1 VVEKARFQAH
11 VANLGQIV
19 KSTHFDLRETMDLF
33 QEMCLRVSSERIV
46 PTEMVTDIRQTYKE
60 IQDHLA
66 KIRGIDQLLQ
76 GKYKGYYRRD
86 CGRERELMEF
96 AFLAKSLYSKFE
108 YTLQEQEIDAKRK
121 LRAGGE
127 HIVAHRPR
135 LPFPWFHS
143 EENQMILLRN
153 LQNLHEL
160 DYKAWSDSES
170 AQRRR
175 IIWDRLRSVSLFA
188 LSGEGPLIDNFQS
201 RMHLREYDIKERL
214 TKEELR
220 GALTHLREISLP
232 EVETILRRFTDTS
245 EFLKLQCQ
253 LFTIQSQQDLEKEI
267 LGSAGNRLHRPLWSF
282 PHSSC

>member
-1 VVEKARFQAH
+1 MVEKARFQAH

-86 CGRERELMEF
+86 SGRERELMEF

-108 YTLQEQEIDAKRK
+108 YTLQEIDAKRK

-143 EENQMILLRN
+143 EENQMILVRN
-153 LQNLHEL
+153 LQNLQEL

-175 IIWDRLRSVSLFA
+175 IIWDGLRSVSLFA
-188 LSGEGPLIDNFQS
+188 LSGEGPLIDNLQS

-220 GALTHLREISLP
+220 GALTHLREISLS

-245 EFLKLQCQ
+245 EFLKLKCL
-253 LFTIQSQQDLEKEI
+253 LFTIQSRQDLEKEI
-267 LGSAGNRLHRPLWSF
+267 LGSAGNRPHRRPEKF
-282 PHSSC
+282 PRSSC

>member
-1 VVEKARFQAH
+1 MVEKARFQAY
-11 VANLGQIV
+11 VASLGQIV
-19 KSTHFDLRETMDLF
+19 KSSHFDLRETMDQF
-33 QEMCLRVSSERIV
+33 QEMCLRVSSERLV
-46 PTEMVTDIRQTYKE
+46 PTEMITDIRQSYKE
-60 IQDHLA
+60 IQDQLA

-76 GKYKGYYRRD
+76 GKYRGYYRRD
-86 CGRERELMEF
+86 SGRERELMEF
-96 AFLAKSLYSKFE
+96 GFLAKSLYSRFE
-108 YTLQEQEIDAKRK
+108 YTLQEIDAKRK

-175 IIWDRLRSVSLFA
+175 IIWDGLRSVSLFA
-188 LSGEGPLIDNFQS
+188 LSGEGPLIDNLQS

-245 EFLKLQCQ
+245 EFLKLKCL
-253 LFTIQSQQDLEKEI
+253 LFTIQSRQDLEKEI
-267 LGSAGNRLHRPLWSF
+267 LDSAGNRLRRRPENF
-282 PHSSC
+282 PRSSC

>member
-1 VVEKARFQAH
+1 VEKARFQAH

-86 CGRERELMEF
+86 SGRERELMEF

-108 YTLQEQEIDAKRK
+108 YTLQEIDAKRK

-143 EENQMILLRN
+143 EENQMILVRN
-153 LQNLHEL
+153 LQNLQEL

-175 IIWDRLRSVSLFA
+175 IIWDGLRSVSLFA
-188 LSGEGPLIDNFQS
+188 LSGEGPLIDNLQS

-220 GALTHLREISLP
+220 GALTHLREISLS

-245 EFLKLQCQ
+245 EFLKLKCL
-253 LFTIQSQQDLEKEI
+253 LFTIQSRQDLEKEI
-267 LGSAGNRLHRPLWSF
+267 LGSAGNRPHRRPEKF
-282 PHSSC
+282 PRSSC

>member
-1 VVEKARFQAH
+1 VEKARFQAH

-19 KSTHFDLRETMDLF
+19 KSTHFGLRETMDLF

-46 PTEMVTDIRQTYKE
+46 PTEMITDIRQTYKE

-66 KIRGIDQLLQ
+66 KIRGIDQFLQ
-76 GKYKGYYRRD
+76 GKYREYYRRD
-86 CGRERELMEF
+86 SRRERELMEF
-96 AFLAKSLYSKFE
+96 GFLAKSLYSKFE
-108 YTLQEQEIDAKRK
+108 YTLQEIDAKRK
-121 LRAGGE
+121 LISGGE

-175 IIWDRLRSVSLFA
+175 IIWDGLRSVSLFA
-188 LSGEGPLIDNFQS
+188 LSGEGPLIDNLQS

-214 TKEELR
+214 TKEEPR

-232 EVETILRRFTDTS
+232 EVETILRRFADTS
-245 EFLKLQCQ
+245 DFLKLKCL
-253 LFTIQSQQDLEKEI
+253 LFTIQSRQDLEKEI
-267 LGSAGNRLHRPLWSF
+267 LDSAGNRLRRRPENF
-282 PHSSC
+282 PRSSC

>member
-1 VVEKARFQAH
+1 MEKARFQAH
-11 VANLGQIV
+11 VASLGQIV
-19 KSTHFDLRETMDLF
+19 KSTHFDLRETMDQF
-33 QEMCLRVSSERIV
+33 QEMCLRVSSERLV
-46 PTEMVTDIRQTYKE
+46 PTEMITDIRQTYKE
-60 IQDHLA
+60 IQDQLA

-76 GKYKGYYRRD
+76 GKYRGYYRRD
-86 CGRERELMEF
+86 SGRERELMEF
-96 AFLAKSLYSKFE
+96 GFLAKSLYSRFE
-108 YTLQEQEIDAKRK
+108 YTLQEIDAKRK

-127 HIVAHRPR
+127 HFVAHRPR

-175 IIWDRLRSVSLFA
+175 IIWDGLRSVSLFA
-188 LSGEGPLIDNFQS
+188 LSGEGPLIDNLQS

-245 EFLKLQCQ
+245 EFLKLKCL
-253 LFTIQSQQDLEKEI
+253 LFTIQSRQDLEKEI
-267 LGSAGNRLHRPLWSF
+267 LDSAGNRLRRRPENF
-282 PHSSC
+282 PRSSC

>member
-1 VVEKARFQAH
+1 MVEKARFQAH

-86 CGRERELMEF
+86 SGRERELMEF

-108 YTLQEQEIDAKRK
+108 YTLQEIDAKRK

-153 LQNLHEL
+153 LQNLQGL

-175 IIWDRLRSVSLFA
+175 IIWDGLRSVSLFA
-188 LSGEGPLIDNFQS
+188 LSGEGPLIDNLQS

-245 EFLKLQCQ
+245 EFLKLKCL
-253 LFTIQSQQDLEKEI
+253 LFTIQSRQDLEKEI
-267 LGSAGNRLHRPLWSF
+267 LNSAGNRPHRRPENF
-282 PHSSC
+282 PRSSC

>member
-1 VVEKARFQAH
+1 MEKARFQAY
-11 VANLGQIV
+11 VASLGQIV
-19 KSTHFDLRETMDLF
+19 KSSHFDLRETMDQF
-33 QEMCLRVSSERIV
+33 QEMCLRVSSERLV
-46 PTEMVTDIRQTYKE
+46 PTEMITDIRQSYKE
-60 IQDHLA
+60 IQDQLA

-76 GKYKGYYRRD
+76 GKYRGYYRRD
-86 CGRERELMEF
+86 SGRERELMEF
-96 AFLAKSLYSKFE
+96 GFLAKSLYSRFE
-108 YTLQEQEIDAKRK
+108 YTLQEIDAKRK

-175 IIWDRLRSVSLFA
+175 IIWDGLRSVSLFA
-188 LSGEGPLIDNFQS
+188 LSGEGPLIDNLQS

-245 EFLKLQCQ
+245 EFLKLKCL
-253 LFTIQSQQDLEKEI
+253 LFTIQSRQDLEKEI
-267 LGSAGNRLHRPLWSF
+267 LDSAGNRLRRRPENF
-282 PHSSC
+282 PRSSC

>member
-1 VVEKARFQAH
+1 MEKARFQAH

-86 CGRERELMEF
+86 SGRERELMEF

-108 YTLQEQEIDAKRK
+108 YTLQEIDAKRK

-143 EENQMILLRN
+143 EENQMILVRN
-153 LQNLHEL
+153 LQNLQEL

-175 IIWDRLRSVSLFA
+175 IIWDGLRSVSLFA
-188 LSGEGPLIDNFQS
+188 LSGEGPLIDNLQS

-220 GALTHLREISLP
+220 GALTHLREISLS

-245 EFLKLQCQ
+245 EFLKLKCL
-253 LFTIQSQQDLEKEI
+253 LFTIQSRQDLEKEI
-267 LGSAGNRLHRPLWSF
+267 LGSAGNRPHRRPEKF
-282 PHSSC
+282 PRSSC